1 MYRTNMRVELSSR
14 VRACWRFKVLLTL
27 LLNLFF
33 WIGYGYLAYHRFF
46 PLWIP
51 PTTWVD
57 KWVPFQPKGWS
68 FIYLSESILTLAVP
82 WLLTRGEELRR
93 YAVGLAF
100 LMGVSFLLFL
110 FCPVASPRPPGIT
123 GEGWH
128 GLIVTWDGPYNAFPS
143 LHAGFVTYTLL
154 LARRVF
160 RSPLAR
166 YIWPALW
173 SWGVLIMISTL
184 ATRQHYFVDL
194 VVGAALGV
202 AAHAVSMAGFIRRT
216 GDSAASIT
224 LRRNGETSQAGSK

>member
-1 MYRTNMRVELSSR
+1 MRVELSSR

-128 GLIVTWDGPYNAFPS
+128 GLIVTWDGPTTPF
-143 LHAGFVTYTLL
+143 LL
-154 LARRVF
+154 SMPDS
-160 RSPLAR
+160 SPIPCCWRDECFGLR
-166 YIWPALW
+166 WLD
-173 SWGVLIMISTL
+173 ISGPP
-184 ATRQHYFVDL
+184 F
-194 VVGAALGV
+194 GP
-202 AAHAVSMAGFIRRT
+202 
-216 GDSAASIT
+216 
-224 LRRNGETSQAGSK
+224 GEC